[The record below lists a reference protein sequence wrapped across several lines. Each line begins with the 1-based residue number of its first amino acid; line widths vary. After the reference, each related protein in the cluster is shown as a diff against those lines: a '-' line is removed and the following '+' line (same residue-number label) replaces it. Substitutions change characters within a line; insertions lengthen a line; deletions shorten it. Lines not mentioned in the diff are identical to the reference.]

1 MLQGLRLSVQFEDT
15 LALDAVNLTVHDG
28 EVVAIMGPSGCGKT
42 TLLRAVA
49 GLQDLDVGTVS
60 WDGRDLRDVPPH
72 DRGFGFMFQDYALF
86 PHLTVRGN
94 VEFGL
99 RMHGVDRVRRTERL
113 DDVLETVGLADF
125 ADRHIHELSG
135 GEQQR
140 VALAR
145 TLAPSPRLI
154 LLDEPIGALDRG
166 LREYLIAEMHA
177 IFTDL
182 EVTAIYV
189 THDRD
194 EAFAIADTVAVMR
207 NGRLIRK
214 GTPQELWDD
223 PRDEFVAQMLG
234 FSAMVDAKVYD
245 GWADVGWAKI
255 ASELDP
261 GEQRLTIPPAA
272 IRVAFDGPATG
283 VVLKSTYRG
292 GTYNVEF
299 AIGDSVLQATT
310 SRRFAVD
317 DEISFHID
325 AAEIRALYPRSL

>member
-1 MLQGLRLSVQFEDT
+1 MLRGLRLSVAFQDT
-15 LALDAVNLTVHDG
+15 LALDAVNLTVRDG
-28 EVVAIMGPSGCGKT
+28 EVLAVMGPSGCGKT
-42 TLLRAVA
+42 TLLRAIA
-49 GLQDLDVGTVS
+49 GLQTLDIGTIS

-99 RMHGVDRVRRTERL
+99 RMHGVDGSRRTERL
-113 DDVLETVGLADF
+113 DNVLEMVGLADY
-125 ADRHIHELSG
+125 AERHIHELSG

-154 LLDEPIGALDRG
+154 LLDEPVGALDRS
-166 LREYLIAEMHA
+166 LRAHLIAEMHA
-177 IFTDL
+177 IFQDL

-194 EAFAIADTVAVMR
+194 EAFAIADTVAVMN
-207 NGRLIRK
+207 NGRLVRRAK
-214 GTPQELWDD
+214 PQELWAD
-223 PRDEFVAQMLG
+223 PRSEFVATMLG
-234 FSAMVDAKVYD
+234 FSAMVDAQVYD

-255 ASELDP
+255 ASRLSP
-261 GEQRLTIPPAA
+261 GEHRLTIPPDA
-272 IRVAFDGPATG
+272 IRIAADGPAKG
-283 VVLKSTYRG
+283 KVLRSTYRG

-299 AIGDSVLQATT
+299 VVGGSVLQAATT
-310 SRRFAVD
+310 RRFAAK

-325 AAEIRALYPRSL
+325 ASGVLTIDQ